1 MYAQRKSSS
10 APRSNGRHG
19 GFQRAP
25 IRARMGLLMRRS
37 QDFGPLG
44 DAEPS
49 LRNVGLSLAPMS
61 IDDTSMSLGGI
72 TILPT
77 AKTSDIDSGAL
88 KGLVVPGGSAETDA
102 GSEALKDAVTRT
114 LAKGAPVLAFG
125 EGVASA
131 LRAAGRDPAEFA
143 DYPAVLIQSDG
154 VRPLVDMDAVT
165 EEAKSIG

>member
-1 MYAQRKSSS
+1 MYAQRKSASS
-10 APRSNGRHG
+10 PRNHGRP
-19 GFQRAP
+19 GFQRTP

-44 DAEPS
+44 DAEPA
-49 LRNVGLSLAPMS
+49 LRNTGLSLAPIS
-61 IDDTSMSLGGI
+61 IDDAALSAGGV

-77 AKTSDIDSGAL
+77 ARTEDIDSGAL
-88 KGLVVPGGSAETDA
+88 KGLVVPGGSAEPDA
-102 GSEALKDAVTRT
+102 TGEALKDAVTRT

-125 EGVASA
+125 EGVSSA

-154 VRPLVDMDAVT
+154 AVT
-165 EEAKSIG
+165 EEAKGIG

>member
-10 APRSNGRHG
+10 SPRSHGRHG
-19 GFQRAP
+19 GFQRTP

-37 QDFGPLG
+37 PDFGSIG
-44 DAEPS
+44 DAEPA

-61 IDDTSMSLGGI
+61 IDDAALSAGGV

-77 AKTSDIDSGAL
+77 AKAEDIDSGAL
-88 KGLVVPGGSAETDA
+88 KGLVVPGGSAEPDA
-102 GSEALKDAVTRT
+102 VGEALRDAVTRT

-125 EGVASA
+125 EGVSSA

-143 DYPAVLIQSDG
+143 DSPAVVIQSDG
-154 VRPLVDMDAVT
+154 VRSLADMNAVT
-165 EEAKSIG
+165 EMAKGIG